1 MEKIRNNSDG
11 GVILPQKDVDAYN
24 ENIDITK
31 NIVKPISKRIKTI
44 TEKSNKYYIFTTENN
59 G

>member
-1 MEKIRNNSDG
+1 MEKIRNNSDD

-24 ENIDITK
+24 EQVDMTN

-44 TEKSNKYYIFTTENN
+44 TEKCNKYYIFTTEDN

>member
-1 MEKIRNNSDG
+1 MEKIRNNSDD

-24 ENIDITK
+24 EQVDMTK
-31 NIVKPISKRIKTI
+31 NIVKPIYKRIKTI
-44 TEKSNKYYIFTTENN
+44 TEKCNKYYIFTTEDN

>member
-1 MEKIRNNSDG
+1 MEKIRNNSDD

-24 ENIDITK
+24 EQVDMIK
-31 NIVKPISKRIKTI
+31 NIVKPIAKRIKTI
-44 TEKSNKYYIFTTENN
+44 TETCNKYYIFTTEDH